1 MKEIRISVG
10 RLSLGMTTKTHK
22 PRRVGEGESIV
33 GSPLRATVGGLSIL
47 LVVALALQAGV
58 GVRVVNSPCND
69 ARAAQARVI
78 EIVPT
83 LVRQQERPDPTDSSA
98 RAGGSRGP
106 VRPIEIADAKGLA
119 RHAIASGTGY
129 QMDWRDALIERESS
143 LPPPMRG

>member
-1 MKEIRISVG
+1 
-10 RLSLGMTTKTHK
+10 MTTKLQI
-22 PRRVGEGESIV
+22 PRMACTGESVV

-58 GVRVVNSPCND
+58 GARVVNAPCND

-78 EIVPT
+78 EIIPT
-83 LVRQQERPDPTDSSA
+83 LVRQHERPDPVDRSDRA
-98 RAGGSRGP
+98 RGLTGP
-106 VRPIEIADAKGLA
+106 AQTLPIACLRGLA
-119 RHAIASGTGY
+119 EHAQTTGTSS